1 MIEWDE
7 ERGESHR
14 SLDMDIGYLTEN
26 QDRVRIRLLNEHLL
40 MGSIGKMHFAWPKK
54 EIVSYDY

>member
-7 ERGESHR
+7 ERGETHR

-26 QDRVRIRLLNEHLL
+26 QDRVGIRLLNEHLL
-40 MGSIGKMHFAWPKK
+40 MGSMGKMHFT
-54 EIVSYDY
+54 